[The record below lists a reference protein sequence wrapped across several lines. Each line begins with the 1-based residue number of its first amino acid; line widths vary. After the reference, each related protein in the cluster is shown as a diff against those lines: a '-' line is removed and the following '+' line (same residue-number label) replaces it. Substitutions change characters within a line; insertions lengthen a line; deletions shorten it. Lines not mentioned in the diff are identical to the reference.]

1 MSKFNSSKVIDI
13 LGLITAI
20 IGVVSQF
27 IDSLSNKQEE
37 KKGGQDE
44 IQEKK

>member
-20 IGVVSQF
+20 IGIVAEFIDRKESKKQEKEKGGENEVSQ
-27 IDSLSNKQEE
+27 K
-37 KKGGQDE
+37 
-44 IQEKK
+44 